1 MQEGA
6 LVIGQEGVR
15 HPDPLGEVSR
25 QRETL
30 VVVRGELQ
38 AFVTPVLVQVHRD
51 RVVLQST
58 ETQFRLR
65 IIVETM
71 FINTIST
78 TKEHRRVS
86 MQTPALVQVHR
97 DRIVLQSTET
107 HQVRLSIIV
116 ETMFRCNIEHRRT
129 PQRHHADTSTGSG
142 TS

>member
-15 HPDPLGEVSR
+15 HPDSLGEVSR
-25 QRETL
+25 QRETV
-30 VVVRGELQ
+30 VVVRRELQ
-38 AFVTPVLVQVHRD
+38 ALVTPVLVQVHSD

-71 FINTIST
+71 FINTVST

-86 MQTPALVQVHR
+86 MQTPVLVHVHR
-97 DRIVLQSTET
+97 DRIVLQSTE
-107 HQVRLSIIV
+107 I
-116 ETMFRCNIEHRRT
+116 
-129 PQRHHADTSTGSG
+129 
-142 TS
+142 

>member
-15 HPDPLGEVSR
+15 NPDSLGEVSR

-30 VVVRGELQ
+30 VVVRRELQ
-38 AFVTPVLVQVHRD
+38 ALVTPVLVQVHRD

-71 FINTIST
+71 FINLLILYRPPRNIAESACR
-78 TKEHRRVS
+78 HQYWFRY
-86 MQTPALVQVHR
+86 
-97 DRIVLQSTET
+97 IV
-107 HQVRLSIIV
+107 IV
-116 ETMFRCNIEHRRT
+116 
-129 PQRHHADTSTGSG
+129 
-142 TS
+142 